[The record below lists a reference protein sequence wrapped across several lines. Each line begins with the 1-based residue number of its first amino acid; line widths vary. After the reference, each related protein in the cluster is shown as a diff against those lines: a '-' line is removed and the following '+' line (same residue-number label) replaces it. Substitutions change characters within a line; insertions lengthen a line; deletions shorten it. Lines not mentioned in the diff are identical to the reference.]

1 MKNWECDKKKY
12 DVYLPQVK
20 ALLGENLIQVTP
32 EKLDQEQCSDLYSLS
47 LAPITIAVRLRSLTY
62 SERFSDEFTIRYRR
76 SSGAQTEFSKIIDG
90 WGTYFFY
97 GFVDHTHKSIVK
109 WLLIDLN
116 KFDFNDFLTQ
126 IQQIKKMGNLKD
138 LMGMIPGLGKMMKE
152 IDIDDNAFK
161 GVEAIIHSMT
171 PQERAEPALLNGR
184 RKERIARGSGSTI
197 QEVNK
202 LIKQFEDMRKMM
214 KMMGN
219 KQNMAKMMQNMPK
232 MGPR

>member
-97 GFVDHTHKSIVK
+97 GFVDHTHKSTVK

-116 KFDFNDFLTQ
+116 KFRGLVARKLFAAASKDVSCLGTISKNRDNSSSFLA
-126 IQQIKKMGNLKD
+126 L
-138 LMGMIPGLGKMMKE
+138 
-152 IDIDDNAFK
+152 NAHLWQD
-161 GVEAIIHSMT
+161 AIISSYGYFDAM
-171 PQERAEPALLNGR
+171 
-184 RKERIARGSGSTI
+184 
-197 QEVNK
+197 K
-202 LIKQFEDMRKMM
+202 L
-214 KMMGN
+214 
-219 KQNMAKMMQNMPK
+219 AA
-232 MGPR
+232 